1 MALIDVVKYNG
12 GPNVFAWKFPSDEL
26 STFTQLIV
34 NESQE
39 AILVKDGQFADIF
52 KAGRYRQQQTFQF
65 LIILSIF
72 LLVESHHLR
81 QRFGMLIRL
90 IA

>member
-39 AILVKDGQFADIF
+39 AILVKDGQF
-52 KAGRYRQQQTFQF
+52 QF